1 MLHAAAR
8 LNQRAARDGER
19 RAQKAKKA
27 AKKMPMSVANLRAAI
42 AAMGLDPVDG
52 LVELRKQYADAVRTN
67 ANKQNVHA
75 GAGAGAGID
84 S

>member
-1 MLHAAAR
+1 
-8 LNQRAARDGER
+8 
-19 RAQKAKKA
+19 
-27 AKKMPMSVANLRAAI
+27 MPMSVANLRAAI